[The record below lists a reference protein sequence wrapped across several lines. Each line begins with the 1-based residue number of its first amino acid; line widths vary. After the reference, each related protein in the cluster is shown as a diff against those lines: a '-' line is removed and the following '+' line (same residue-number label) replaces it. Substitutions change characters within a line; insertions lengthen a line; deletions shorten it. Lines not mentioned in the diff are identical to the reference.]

1 MDTAP
6 RLGIWMDHA
15 HAYLT
20 EYQTHLVVVLPSIVS
35 EFKYEDKKNALSKS
49 ESLMHNQ
56 EQHEQAEYY
65 KKLSEVIRN
74 YGHILLFGPTDA
86 KTELFNVLR
95 ADHLFDTITIDVET
109 TDKMTDHEQQ
119 VFVNKHFS

>member
-6 RLGIWMDHA
+6 KLGIWMDHA

-20 EYQTHLVVVLPSIVS
+20 EFSPHPIKIPNIVS
-35 EFKYEDKKNALSKS
+35 EFKYVDKKSALNKS

-65 KKLSEVIRN
+65 KKLSDVIKN

-86 KTELFNVLR
+86 KTELFNILR
-95 ADHLFDTITIDVET
+95 KDYLFETITIDVKT

-119 VFVNKHFS
+119 AFIKEHFS

>member
-20 EYQTHLVVVLPSIVS
+20 EYPKSPTAIPSIAS

-86 KTELFNVLR
+86 KTELFNILR
-95 ADHLFDTITIDVET
+95 ENYLFETITIDVKT

-119 VFVNKHFS
+119 AFIKEHFS